1 MLAAFFMVTDYTTK
15 PVTPWGE
22 VLFAAGVGALTAVLR
37 LWGPYPEGVCFAIL
51 MMNLLSPLLEHIT
64 RLPACTVC
72 GLPLSRHRMETE
84 A

>member
-1 MLAAFFMVTDYTTK
+1 MQAAFFMVTDYTTK
-15 PVTPWGE
+15 PVTPRGE

-37 LWGPYPEGVCFAIL
+37 LCGPYPEGVCFAIL

-64 RLPACTVC
+64 RRRVY
-72 GLPLSRHRMETE
+72 GVRVPLSRHRMETE